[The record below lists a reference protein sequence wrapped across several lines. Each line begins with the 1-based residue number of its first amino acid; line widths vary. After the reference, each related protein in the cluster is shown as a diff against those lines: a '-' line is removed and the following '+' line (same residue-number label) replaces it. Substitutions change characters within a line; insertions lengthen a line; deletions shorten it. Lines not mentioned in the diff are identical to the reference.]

1 MKFIPITIYFFVC
14 CCKVLLSLLNQL
26 GAVKNPRDDEDIMS
40 LSSIINEDAL
50 AESTQLE
57 GILQI
62 AQGD

>member
-1 MKFIPITIYFFVC
+1 M
-14 CCKVLLSLLNQL
+14 LLSLLNQL